1 MNYAMLGL
9 GLCFVVGGA
18 IFLLCCCHIPH
29 PVSTRK
35 PRPSSIILCNIS
47 TANDDHTNNNPY
59 IFPNPKSLNLFST
72 SQYLNLSTY
81 TTDTG
86 AVTVTSGDGDS
97 TPQIGPLELGTLGPL
112 GESTYDINARTKRIQ
127 NGEFFSSNTDA
138 NTNANS
144 TGTGTFSYGSSKETP
159 EDKLKRVRLCM

>member
-1 MNYAMLGL
+1 MLCSGL
-9 GLCFVVGGA
+9 GYVLWWGGLFFCYAVV
-18 IFLLCCCHIPH
+18 IFHIQWC
-29 PVSTRK
+29 TRK

-72 SQYLNLSTY
+72 SQYLNLSTS